1 MMRRRRRTVLAALTL
16 VVATILLAIVG
27 IVRAGEAPAPLGDA
41 RKVGVLSTPAQEPAA
56 LPSQAAARP
65 IEPEADRPPITF
77 PVSGSR
83 QYAYAAG
90 RSPVVGRSGLLMRF
104 RVAVEKDITG
114 VAPPEFAAA
123 ALATLGAPQ
132 GWTTA
137 GKWRFQ
143 QVSAADPYDFIL
155 YLATP
160 ATRDR
165 LCAMGFDQYTSCRQG
180 DRVVI
185 NVARWAYGADAFAA
199 PLALYRQ
206 YVISHE
212 VGHRLGFGHELCPAK
227 GRPAPVMQQQT
238 LGLHGCTPSATPYRS
253 GRRYA
258 GPSGAYDDAVP
269 SSDR

>member
-1 MMRRRRRTVLAALTL
+1 MMRRRRRTVLGALTL
-16 VVATILLAIVG
+16 VLATILLAAAG
-27 IVRAGEAPAPLGDA
+27 IVRTWATPAQHSDA
-41 RKVGVLSTPAQEPAA
+41 RKVGVLSTPAQDLVAP
-56 LPSQAAARP
+56 PSQVAAAP
-65 IEPEADRPPITF
+65 MEPDADRAPAIAF
-77 PVSGSR
+77 PTAGSR
-83 QYAYAAG
+83 RYAYAAG
-90 RSPVVGRSGLLMRF
+90 RSPVVGRSGQLMRF

-114 VAPPEFAAA
+114 IGPQEFAAA
-123 ALATLGAPQ
+123 ALETLAAPQ
-132 GWTTA
+132 GWTSA

-143 QVSAADPYDFIL
+143 QVSAADPYDFVL

-180 DRVVI
+180 ERVVI
-185 NVARWAYGADAFAA
+185 NVARWAYGAQAFTA
-199 PLALYRQ
+199 PLSLYRT

-238 LGLHGCTPSATPYRS
+238 LGLHGCTPSASAYVD

-258 GPSGAYDDAVP
+258 GPSGAYEDPVP
-269 SSDR
+269 AT